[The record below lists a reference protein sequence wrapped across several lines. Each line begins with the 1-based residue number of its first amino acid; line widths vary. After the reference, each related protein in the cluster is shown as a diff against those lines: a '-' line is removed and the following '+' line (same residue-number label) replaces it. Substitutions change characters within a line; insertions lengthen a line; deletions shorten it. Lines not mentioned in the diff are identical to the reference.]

1 MSTNQGKTAARE
13 GVTTRSDQ
21 AGSSAPVARKPR
33 RKVRCARERILDAA
47 QALFSAEG
55 IQATT
60 MRRITQLA
68 RVNLAAVNYYFCTKD
83 DLARAVLAR
92 DIDALNGKR
101 LQILDEVEEA
111 AGDGPPDLEAVLGAL
126 FIPEF
131 RLYEEDRP
139 FVRLCGRL
147 RYEPDEKFHRFLVS
161 RFEEVIRRFDVALTR
176 ALPDVPRKEI
186 LWRTHFLF
194 GALIHTWLCPSDI
207 EQISVGLCSLSETK
221 EVLEQFLAFGTAGFR
236 APAPARQEGASI
248 EITGDRT

>member
-1 MSTNQGKTAARE
+1 MRWI
-13 GVTTRSDQ
+13 TR
-21 AGSSAPVARKPR
+21 
-33 RKVRCARERILDAA
+33 
-47 QALFSAEG
+47 
-55 IQATT
+55 
-60 MRRITQLA
+60 LA

-92 DIDALNGKR
+92 NLDALNRKR
-101 LQILDEVEEA
+101 LELLDEVEA
-111 AGDGPPDLEAVLGAL
+111 KAGGGPPALEAVLGAL

-176 ALPDVPRKEI
+176 ALPGVSRKEI

-194 GALIHTWLCPSDI
+194 GALIHTWLCPGDI
-207 EQISVGLCSLSETK
+207 EQISGGLCNVAETK
-221 EVLEQFLAFGTAGFR
+221 EVLEQFLAFGAAGFR
-236 APAPARQEGASI
+236 AASPAKQESSSTGN
-248 EITGDRT
+248 TGDRT